1 MKIDYTVLFAAAILS
16 VAMGQT
22 LDGTTTHLMR
32 FLHGVLVGTSIACT
46 VLGLVLY
53 LQSSKKG

>member
-1 MKIDYTVLFAAAILS
+1 MKLDHTILFAAAILS

-32 FLHGVLVGTSIACT
+32 FLHGVLVGTSIGCT

-53 LQSSKKG
+53 MKSSKKG

>member
-1 MKIDYTVLFAAAILS
+1 MKLDYTVLFAAAILS

-32 FLHGVLVGTSIACT
+32 FLHGVLVGTSIGCT
-46 VLGLVLY
+46 VLGLVCI
-53 LQSSKKG
+53 